1 MLKKAILEKLCSEQ
15 RIHLLGLKH
24 LDSVSNVPRLD
35 QVGIFLYDED
45 EVLIDSNYI
54 VPNRAKN
61 IFVRVLVPQKGNTS
75 YTVER
80 FSTCQT
86 DNPNEGI
93 FQSLM
98 IHNVF

>member
-1 MLKKAILEKLCSEQ
+1 
-15 RIHLLGLKH
+15 
-24 LDSVSNVPRLD
+24 VPRLD

-45 EVLIDSNYI
+45 FEDEVLMDANYI
-54 VPNRAKN
+54 KPNRAKN

-75 YTVER
+75 YTVEK

-93 FQSLM
+93 FQSLI
-98 IHNVF
+98 IHNVFLKSFTFFRSRVSGLW